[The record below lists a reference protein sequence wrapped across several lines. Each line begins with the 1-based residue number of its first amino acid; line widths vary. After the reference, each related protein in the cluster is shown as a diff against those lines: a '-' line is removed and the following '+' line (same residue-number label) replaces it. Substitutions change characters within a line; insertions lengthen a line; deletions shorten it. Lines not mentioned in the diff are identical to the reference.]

1 MSQKLPVGG
10 FKCIENT
17 FRFSK
22 DFIKNYN
29 EDSDEGYFPKVDV
42 QCPRKLH
49 YLHNGLPVYLKE

>member
-49 YLHNGLPVYLKE
+49 YNKK